1 MPFKTIAGE
10 EIFYSLS
17 LAAAG
22 GRNFVLIHGS
32 GGDHSHWPE
41 ALRASALADVYG
53 LDLPAHGSSGGR
65 SRTSVEDY
73 ADFVQAFVEQLNL
86 KQVTLFGHSLG
97 GAITQIL
104 ALRQPQWLSAIVLVG
119 TGARL
124 RVAPAILE
132 ALLADQPATLDL
144 LAQYA
149 FDPSAP
155 QALVGHIR
163 TGFANTNHRI
173 THGDYTACDRFDIM
187 DQVSRITLPTLI
199 VSATNDLLTPL
210 KYGRYLHDNI
220 PNSTLHLIENAGHM
234 MALEKPRE
242 FMEGVTAFFDNPA
255 NRI

>member
-17 LAAAG
+17 LAATS
-22 GRNFVLIHGS
+22 GRTFVLIHGS
-32 GGDHSHWPE
+32 GGDHHHWPE

-53 LDLPAHGSSGGR
+53 LDLPGHGSSGGR
-65 SRTSVEDY
+65 GRTHVQAY
-73 ADFVQAFVEQLNL
+73 ADFIQAFVQQLNL
-86 KQVTLFGHSLG
+86 KQVTVFGHSLG
-97 GAITQIL
+97 GAIAQNL
-104 ALRQPQWLSAIVLVG
+104 ALRHPEWLSAIVLVG

-144 LAQYA
+144 LAHYA
-149 FDPSAP
+149 LGPSAP
-155 QALVGHIR
+155 PTLVGNIR

-173 THGDYTACDRFDIM
+173 IHGDFTACDQFDIM

-199 VSATNDLLTPL
+199 VAATNDLLTPP
-210 KYGRYLHDNI
+210 KYGRYLHEHI
-220 PNSTLHLIENAGHM
+220 LNSTLHLIENAGHM

-242 FMEGVTAFFDNPA
+242 FMEGVTAFFEDPV

>member
-97 GAITQIL
+97 GAIAQSL
-104 ALRQPQWLSAIVLVG
+104 ALRQPEWLSAIVLVG

-124 RVAPAILE
+124 RVIPAILE
-132 ALLADQPATLDL
+132 ALLADPSATLDL
-144 LAQYA
+144 LTQNSLG
-149 FDPSAP
+149 PSAP
-155 QALVGHIR
+155 QDLFNRIR
-163 TGFANTNHRI
+163 TGFAKTDPRI
-173 THGDYTACDRFDIM
+173 IHGDLIACDQFDIM
-187 DQVSRITLPTLI
+187 EQVSRISLPALI
-199 VSATNDLLTPL
+199 VSATIDLLTPP
-210 KYGRYLHDNI
+210 KYGRYLHDHI
-220 PNSTLHLIENAGHM
+220 SNSTLHLIENAGHM
-234 MALEKPRE
+234 MALEKPGE
-242 FMEGVTAFFDNPA
+242 FMKGVAAFFDHPA
-255 NRI
+255 YGI